1 MFFNF
6 QDSDEWQ
13 KKFSCAYRSAF
24 DSLHIA
30 NGHNQQAIHNYTRSL
45 EQNITTKVDGD
56 YAAEPNMDDSEY
68 IQEASNSW
76 TRIFV
81 SVSNCLM
88 VLNSSINFYIYYGKY
103 RKYLPA
109 NRLLCTSVRNRRS
122 TLSTKTT
129 SSTKAGSIE
138 LKLKSFD
145 GRRVTGPEMA
155 I

>member
-1 MFFNF
+1 M
-6 QDSDEWQ
+6 
-13 KKFSCAYRSAF
+13 KFSCSYSSAF
-24 DSLHIA
+24 DALHIA
-30 NGHNQQAIHNYTRSL
+30 NGDNQQIIYNYTRYL

-56 YAAEPNMDDSEY
+56 YAAEANMDYLEY
-68 IQEASNSW
+68 LDTASNGW

-81 SVSNCLM
+81 AISNCLM

-138 LKLKSFD
+138 MKLKASD

>member
-1 MFFNF
+1 M
-6 QDSDEWQ
+6 
-13 KKFSCAYRSAF
+13 KFSCSYSSAF
-24 DSLHIA
+24 DALHIA
-30 NGHNQQAIHNYTRSL
+30 NGDNQQIIYNYTRYL
-45 EQNITTKVDGD
+45 EQNITTKVDGN
-56 YAAEPNMDDSEY
+56 YATEPNLDDLKY
-68 IQEASNSW
+68 LDTASNGW

-81 SVSNCLM
+81 AISNCLM

-129 SSTKAGSIE
+129 SSSKAGSIE
-138 LKLKSFD
+138 MKLKSSD

>member
-1 MFFNF
+1 M
-6 QDSDEWQ
+6 
-13 KKFSCAYRSAF
+13 KFSCAYNIAF
-24 DSLHIA
+24 DALHIA
-30 NGHNQQAIHNYTRSL
+30 NGDNQQIIYNYTRYL
-45 EQNITTKVDGD
+45 EQNITTKVDGN
-56 YAAEPNMDDSEY
+56 YSAEPNMDYPEY
-68 IQEASNSW
+68 IETASNGW

-81 SVSNCLM
+81 AISNCLM

-109 NRLLCTSVRNRRS
+109 NRLLCTTVRNRRS

-138 LKLKSFD
+138 MKLKSSD

>member
-1 MFFNF
+1 M
-6 QDSDEWQ
+6 
-13 KKFSCAYRSAF
+13 KFSCAYSSAL
-24 DSLHIA
+24 DALHIA
-30 NGHNQQAIHNYTRSL
+30 NGDNQQVTYNNTRYL
-45 EQNITTKVDGD
+45 EQNITTKVDAD
-56 YAAEPNMDDSEY
+56 YAAEPNMDDPEY
-68 IQEASNSW
+68 IETASNGW

-81 SVSNCLM
+81 AISNCLM

-122 TLSTKTT
+122 TLLTKTT

-138 LKLKSFD
+138 MKLKSSD
-145 GRRVTGPEMA
+145 GRRVTGSEMA

>member
-1 MFFNF
+1 M
-6 QDSDEWQ
+6 
-13 KKFSCAYRSAF
+13 KFSCSYNIAF
-24 DSLHIA
+24 DNLHIA
-30 NGHNQQAIHNYTRSL
+30 NGDNQQVIYNYTRYL
-45 EQNITTKVDGD
+45 EQNITTKVDGN
-56 YAAEPNMDDSEY
+56 YAAERNMDYPEY
-68 IQEASNSW
+68 IETASNGW

-81 SVSNCLM
+81 AISNCLM

-109 NRLLCTSVRNRRS
+109 NRLLCTSARNRSS
-122 TLSTKTT
+122 TLSSKTT

-138 LKLKSFD
+138 MKLKSSD

>member
-1 MFFNF
+1 M
-6 QDSDEWQ
+6 
-13 KKFSCAYRSAF
+13 KFSCAYSSTVDA
-24 DSLHIA
+24 LHIA
-30 NGHNQQAIHNYTRSL
+30 NGDNQQVIYNYTRYL
-45 EQNITTKVDGD
+45 EQNITTKVDGN
-56 YAAEPNMDDSEY
+56 YAAEPNMDDPEY
-68 IQEASNSW
+68 IETASNGW

-81 SVSNCLM
+81 SISNCLM

-138 LKLKSFD
+138 MKLKSSD

>member
-1 MFFNF
+1 M
-6 QDSDEWQ
+6 
-13 KKFSCAYRSAF
+13 KFSCAHSSAF
-24 DSLHIA
+24 DALHIA
-30 NGHNQQAIHNYTRSL
+30 NGDNQHVIYNYTRYL

-56 YAAEPNMDDSEY
+56 YANEPNMDDPEY
-68 IQEASNSW
+68 IETASNGW

-81 SVSNCLM
+81 AISNCLM

-109 NRLLCTSVRNRRS
+109 NRLLCSSVRNRRS

-138 LKLKSFD
+138 MKLKSSD